1 MALDLRSSELE
12 HSFIKERIHNV
23 EKHFSEISSKL
34 SAYNKKE
41 AHVRDCGD
49 DLAKSILNFATK
61 ENLNITLRS
70 SLMQFADLF
79 IAIQEYRDAQ
89 IQRADVKVVLEFA
102 NYNSI
107 CKKAKSDLKTCFE
120 IRAKEIAKKNQ
131 LEKARGKNPTDW
143 QKIAQAER
151 ALNQAKDEATQTTV
165 DLFKKIDNFERKK
178 IEDIKNVLLE
188 FIKIEMLFHAKA
200 IELYTNAYN
209 VIKTIKVEDDL
220 KEFQSHFRSYTAP
233 SEHVDVPV
241 GYDQNN
247 EENSSHTQHNMKFHV
262 QNQTGQTENVSN
274 ISLKSCAKS
283 KASFHAPTSS
293 FLSPSSKKL
302 RESGKSDTK
311 SGIKVGN
318 SSSSFG
324 SFVESKFDFGD
335 HCV

>member
-12 HSFIKERIHNV
+12 HSFIKERINNV
-23 EKHFSEISSKL
+23 EKHFSEISSKF
-34 SAYNKKE
+34 SAYNKKV
-41 AHVRDCGD
+41 AYVRDCGD
-49 DLAKSILNFATK
+49 DLAKSILSFATK

-102 NYNSI
+102 NYNPI

-120 IRAKEIAKKNQ
+120 IRAKELSRKNQ
-131 LEKARGKNPTDW
+131 LEKARGKNPTNW

-151 ALNQAKDEATQTTV
+151 ALNQAKEEATQTTV

-178 IEDIKNVLLE
+178 IEDIKNVFLE
-188 FIKIEMLFHAKA
+188 FIKIEMVFHAKA
-200 IELYTNAYN
+200 IELYTTAYN

-233 SEHVDVPV
+233 SEHVDIPS
-241 GYDQNN
+241 GGDQNN
-247 EENSSHTQHNMKFHV
+247 EDNPSHTQHNDMKFHV
-262 QNQTGQTENVSN
+262 LNQKEQTENVSD
-274 ISLKSCAKS
+274 ISLKSFVKS
-283 KASFHAPTSS
+283 KASFHTENNSL
-293 FLSPSSKKL
+293 LSPSSKKF

-311 SGIKVGN
+311 SGIKIEN
-318 SSSSFG
+318 SSSFG
-324 SFVESKFDFGD
+324 SLVESKFEFGD

>member
-23 EKHFSEISSKL
+23 EKQFSEISSKL
-34 SAYNKKE
+34 SAYNKKV

-49 DLAKSILNFATK
+49 DLAKSVLNFATK

-143 QKIAQAER
+143 QKI
-151 ALNQAKDEATQTTV
+151 V
-165 DLFKKIDNFERKK
+165 
-178 IEDIKNVLLE
+178 
-188 FIKIEMLFHAKA
+188 
-200 IELYTNAYN
+200 
-209 VIKTIKVEDDL
+209 
-220 KEFQSHFRSYTAP
+220 
-233 SEHVDVPV
+233 
-241 GYDQNN
+241 
-247 EENSSHTQHNMKFHV
+247 
-262 QNQTGQTENVSN
+262 
-274 ISLKSCAKS
+274 
-283 KASFHAPTSS
+283 SFH
-293 FLSPSSKKL
+293 
-302 RESGKSDTK
+302 
-311 SGIKVGN
+311 
-318 SSSSFG
+318 
-324 SFVESKFDFGD
+324 
-335 HCV
+335 